1 MYYANVGK
9 MENKGVEFSLQASL
23 LRTRNFEWIVGGN
36 IAKSTAKLKALG
48 GEKQVILDGNYNG
61 MQLVNRVGESPYQFY
76 GYQADGVFSTQAEAD
91 EAALVNRTGRSYS
104 AGDVRFVDQNGD
116 HRIDDKDRVLLGS
129 ASPDYFGGFYTQLK
143 YKGLAL

>member
-1 MYYANVGK
+1 ML
-9 MENKGVEFSLQASL
+9 E
-23 LRTRNFEWIVGGN
+23 RNFEWIVGGN

-91 EAALVNRTGRSYS
+91 EAALVNPYR
-104 AGDVRFVDQNGD
+104 Q
-116 HRIDDKDRVLLGS
+116 KL
-129 ASPDYFGGFYTQLK
+129 
-143 YKGLAL
+143 

>member
-1 MYYANVGK
+1 

-61 MQLVNRVGESPYQFY
+61 MQLVNRVGSLLTNSMVIKLME
-76 GYQADGVFSTQAEAD
+76 FSRLRLRLMKQLLSIVQVEAIV
-91 EAALVNRTGRSYS
+91 LVMS
-104 AGDVRFVDQNGD
+104 
-116 HRIDDKDRVLLGS
+116 VLLIRTVIIELMIKTVYCWAVHLLTIS
-129 ASPDYFGGFYTQLK
+129 EVSILN
-143 YKGLAL
+143 